1 MDTVT
6 VLGTPLPDNFK
17 GELKNIVLQEES
29 GKITFV
35 EMLGFTKVSHSLV
48 GQILITV
55 AIGPVRLEVGNGL
68 EPRLFESAGIKQTS
82 SARERNMLNIL
93 GYNCS
98 PLRTS
103 RVVIDKSQSIKPL
116 V

>member
-1 MDTVT
+1 
-6 VLGTPLPDNFK
+6 
-17 GELKNIVLQEES
+17 
-29 GKITFV
+29 
-35 EMLGFTKVSHSLV
+35 MLGFTKVSQSLV
-48 GQILITV
+48 GRTIFQIIITV
-55 AIGPVRLEVGNGL
+55 AIDPVRLEVGNGL
-68 EPRLFESAGIKQTS
+68 EPRLFESAGIKQTN

-93 GYNCS
+93 SYNCS

>member
-1 MDTVT
+1 LAHHCLTFI
-6 VLGTPLPDNFK
+6 FK
-17 GELKNIVLQEES
+17 GELKNIVLEEES

-35 EMLGFTKVSHSLV
+35 EMLGFTKVSQSLV
-48 GQILITV
+48 GRTIFQIIKTTV
-55 AIGPVRLEVGNGL
+55 AIDPVRLEVGNGL

-93 GYNCS
+93 SYNCS